1 MRIGRSTR
9 LGRSWIV
16 MAGALVLPGQALA
29 GWGDENW
36 GVLVWGD
43 ALSIPGL
50 GLLGLTVLAT
60 GLAATAGWTLRKRR
74 PALRLTF
81 SLVLLVIPLAVA
93 AGMVSLPHTF
103 TTGTVADADQVNAN
117 FTAVA
122 TAVNDNDGRISTLE
136 NLLGSTCPPGKLV
149 QGISAGAIL
158 VCGP

>member
-1 MRIGRSTR
+1 MRTY
-9 LGRSWIV
+9 LLPLYALLLLAL
-16 MAGALVLPGQALA
+16 AGPALA

-36 GVLVWGD
+36 GVLIWGD

-50 GLLGLTVLAT
+50 GLLGLAVLAM

-74 PALRLTF
+74 PALGLTL

-93 AGMVSLPHTF
+93 AGTVTGPNTF
-103 TTGTVADADQVNAN
+103 VNGTVADADQVNAN
-117 FTAVA
+117 FTAEA
-122 TAVNDNDGRISTLE
+122 TAVNDNDGRIGTLE

-149 QGISAGAIL
+149 QGISGGAIL